1 MKNVFLNSKGGVRK
15 YIIFNNIRL
24 RLVYVP
30 MKKIVKIYYKY
41 VENDNFDIL
50 LTIEDRTCIDDYD
63 YMIYSI
69 SYSLK
74 EMKEYI
80 IGEIYFDEKLFI

>member
-1 MKNVFLNSKGGVRK
+1 MENVFLNSKGGVRK

-50 LTIEDRTCIDDYD
+50 LTIQNRDSIDDYD
-63 YMIYSI
+63 YMIYAI